1 MMLFNWWWNIYV
13 YLSDVKCYMQD
24 EYDDDNDLVTEKSLK
39 LVYNFESPTLVQ
51 GIWWS
56 TAYPKGKNEGYLRGI
71 KSLEF
76 SFPASMGGAF
86 FQSKAIPYEKKD
98 HNVGHDDIRV
108 SYFHQPVLTES
119 LALSEFA
126 FATNNQEPNMKNT
139 LRFSLELFG
148 CSDYQADISMT
159 KIVLFHELSLEI

>member
-1 MMLFNWWWNIYV
+1 M
-13 YLSDVKCYMQD
+13 KD
-24 EYDDDNDLVTEKSLK
+24 EYDDDNDLVTKKSLK

-56 TAYPKGKNEGYLRGI
+56 TAYPKGNNEGYIRGI

-86 FQSKAIPYEKKD
+86 FESKAIPYEKKNY
-98 HNVGHDDIRV
+98 NVGHDNIGV
-108 SYFHQPVLTES
+108 LYFHQPVLTES

-126 FATNNQEPNMKNT
+126 FATINQEPYVKNT

-148 CSDYQADISMT
+148 CSDYEADISMT
-159 KIVLFHELSLEI
+159 KVVFFMSYLLKFNSFQSIVLMVGFIIADTV

>member
-1 MMLFNWWWNIYV
+1 MK
-13 YLSDVKCYMQD
+13 DD
-24 EYDDDNDLVTEKSLK
+24 YDDDNDLVTKKSLK

-56 TAYPKGKNEGYLRGI
+56 TAYPKGNNEGYIRGI

-86 FQSKAIPYEKKD
+86 FESKAIPYEKKNY
-98 HNVGHDDIRV
+98 NVGHDNIGV
-108 SYFHQPVLTES
+108 LYFHQPVLTES

-126 FATNNQEPNMKNT
+126 FATINQEPYVKNT

-148 CSDYQADISMT
+148 CSDYEADKSMT
-159 KIVLFHELSLEI
+159 NIIFFS

>member
-1 MMLFNWWWNIYV
+1 MFYV
-13 YLSDVKCYMQD
+13 SDVECYVQD

-56 TAYPKGKNEGYLRGI
+56 TAYPKGYLRGI

-76 SFPASMGGAF
+76 SFPASMGGTSF
-86 FQSKAIPYEKKD
+86 ESKAIPYEKKD

-108 SYFHQPVLTES
+108 LYLHQPVLTES

-126 FATNNQEPNMKNT
+126 FAKNNKEPNVKNT

-159 KIVLFHELSLEI
+159 KIAFFHELSFEI

>member
-1 MMLFNWWWNIYV
+1 MYILYV
-13 YLSDVKCYMQD
+13 SDVECYVQD

-56 TAYPKGKNEGYLRGI
+56 TAYPKGNNEGYLRGI
-71 KSLEF
+71 KSLQF
-76 SFPASMGGAF
+76 SLPTSMGGASF
-86 FQSKAIPYEKKD
+86 ESKALPYEKKD
-98 HNVGHDDIRV
+98 HSVGHDDIGV
-108 SYFHQPVLTES
+108 LYFHQPVLTES

-126 FATNNQEPNMKNT
+126 FATNNKEPNNKNT

-148 CSDYQADISMT
+148 CSDYQVDLSMS
-159 KIVLFHELSLEI
+159 KVIFFYELSFEI